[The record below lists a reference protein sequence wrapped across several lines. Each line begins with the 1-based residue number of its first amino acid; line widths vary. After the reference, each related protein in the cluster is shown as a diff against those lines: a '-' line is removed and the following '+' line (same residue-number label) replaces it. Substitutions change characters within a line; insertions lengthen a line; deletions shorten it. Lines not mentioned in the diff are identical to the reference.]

1 MKWHPDRNPDNKH
14 EAELN
19 FRSAAEAYSVLSD
32 PQKRSIYDRFGH
44 AGLNSRGFEAGG
56 FNASIFEDFQD
67 ILGDLFG
74 FEDIFGGGRR
84 RGGRGQ
90 RGQRGADLRYDM
102 TLTFEEAATGV
113 STRFTFRAM
122 KLARGVTEP
131 AQSPA
136 LACPRARRAADAARS
151 PIAKDF
157 FPSRAR
163 AQHARV
169 SAR

>member
-1 MKWHPDRNPDNKH
+1 MAPSKQDFYAVLDVTRDAS
-14 EAELN
+14 AELN
-19 FRSAAEAYSVLSD
+19 FRAAAEAYSVLSD

-44 AGLNSRGFEAGG
+44 AGLGSRGFETGG

-113 STRFTFRAM
+113 STKIHVSRH
-122 KLARGVTEP
+122 E
-131 AQSPA
+131 
-136 LACPRARRAADAARS
+136 ACEACHGTG
-151 PIAKDF
+151 AK
-157 FPSRAR
+157 PGTGMSTCKTCG
-163 AQHARV
+163 
-169 SAR
+169 